1 MATFPTTNKA
11 PGVYIHEITL
21 PGPLPEASTSIT
33 GFVGPA
39 ASGPLNKPT
48 ELTNIQQFRDTFGTY
63 VEDPYRVYA
72 AHAVNGF
79 FNEGGQICYFVR
91 TGVGKQATLNLPDG
105 SPQKRTALVV
115 TAQDEGTDG
124 NSIKVQVDPA
134 SLASTNAS
142 RGKLSGK
149 IASAPAK
156 GRVVTTAD
164 KKDATQF
171 HPGDAVLLS
180 LAAAGGNPAVS
191 EAATIASISSA
202 TDPGGAAKSSTTFT
216 MAANLKNDY
225 TGGDMRIADLMPA
238 QTRFRVDSVNNI
250 MPGSYI
256 AITQTPAPPG
266 PGPAP
271 APPGPGPAPAPPGP
285 GPAPAPP
292 GPGPAPAP
300 PGPGPAPAPPGPGP
314 APAPPGPGP
323 APAPPAP
330 TTETLL
336 VRLVDVV
343 NQVVTVG
350 GGLANSYTMNDGD
363 PAVTVNS
370 VEFKLTIQA
379 PGLPDEVFD
388 NLSMDS
394 RHTRYFDNIV
404 SSVSVDVTLP
414 EQPTTSKPPLNLP
427 AKLGATAL
435 GAAGMGVAGIDE
447 NLSGLT
453 TQTYK
458 DSIDTLKKI
467 SDLSLLCVP
476 DAVGPHFT
484 AADTQDIQAYMI
496 QHCEKM
502 QDRFAIL
509 DSRPLADITRF
520 DDVVNQRQGLNSD
533 NGYAG
538 LYFPWISISNPLA
551 AGRILVPPSGHTAG
565 VFANSDQLF
574 GVSRAPANEAVSSA
588 LDLEVRLTDDEQGP
602 LNESGINVIR
612 WFPGQGFR
620 IWGARTIAPHDI
632 TAWRFVNVRRLLL
645 FIEKTIQAGTQFAVF
660 EPNNLT
666 LWQSIKRLI
675 SNFLTEQWKE
685 GALFGDTP
693 DQAFRVRVDE
703 NLNTPDTIA
712 LGQLIVEVTVRPTT
726 PAEFIIFQVV
736 QDPTGASLQE
746 KA

>member
-11 PGVYIHEITL
+11 PGVYIQEITL

-33 GFVGPA
+33 GIVGPA
-39 ASGPLNKPT
+39 ASGPLNTPT
-48 ELTNIQQFRDTFGTY
+48 ELTNIQQFWDTFGSY

-91 TGVGKQATLNLPDG
+91 TGVGKQPTLNLPDG

-115 TAQDEGTDG
+115 TAQDEGVAG
-124 NSIKVQVDPA
+124 NSIKAQVDPA
-134 SLASTNAS
+134 SLAATTAS
-142 RGKLSGK
+142 LGKLSGK
-149 IASAPAK
+149 IASAPSKA
-156 GRVVTTAD
+156 RVVTTSD
-164 KKDATQF
+164 KNDATQF
-171 HPGDAVLLS
+171 HPGDTVLLT
-180 LAAAGGNPAVS
+180 LASAGGSPAVS
-191 EAATIASISSA
+191 ETATIASISSA
-202 TDPGGAAKSSTTFT
+202 TDPNNAAKSWTKFTT
-216 MAANLKNDY
+216 AANLKNDY
-225 TGGDMRIADLMPA
+225 TGGDMRMADLMPG
-238 QTRFRVDSVNNI
+238 QTRIRVDSVTNI

-256 AITQTPAPPG
+256 TISQASAAPPPAPPG

-271 APPGPGPAPAPPGP
+271 I
-285 GPAPAPP
+285 
-292 GPGPAPAP
+292 
-300 PGPGPAPAPPGPGP
+300 
-314 APAPPGPGP
+314 
-323 APAPPAP
+323 
-330 TTETLL
+330 TETLV
-336 VRLVDVV
+336 VRLVDAV
-343 NQVVTVG
+343 NQVLTVS
-350 GGLANSYTMNDGD
+350 GGLANSYAMDGKS
-363 PAVTVNS
+363 PVNVAT

-394 RHTRYFDNIV
+394 RHTRYFDNVV
-404 SSVSVDVTLP
+404 SSVSVDVALP
-414 EQPTTSKPPLNLP
+414 DQPTTSKPPLNMP
-427 AKLGATAL
+427 AKLAATAL
-435 GAAGMGVAGIDE
+435 GTSGMGVAGVDE
-447 NLSGLT
+447 NLNALT

-467 SDLSLLCVP
+467 SDLSLLCIP
-476 DAVGPHFT
+476 DAVGSHFK

-496 QHCEKM
+496 QHCEKT

-509 DSRPLADITRF
+509 DSRPLADITKF

-551 AGRILVPPSGHTAG
+551 SGRILVPPSGHTAG
-565 VFANSDQLF
+565 IFANSDQQF
-574 GVSRAPANEAVSSA
+574 GVDRAPANEAVGSA
-588 LDLEVRLTDDEQGP
+588 LDLEVKLTDDEQGP
-602 LNESGINVIR
+602 LNEMGINVIR

-620 IWGARTIAPHDI
+620 IWGARTIAPHEV

-645 FIEKTIQAGTQFAVF
+645 FIEKTIQTGTQFAVF

-666 LWQSIKRLI
+666 LWQTIKRLV